1 MKDTQMSKEQ
11 RRAKHEKHLKQLQHQ
26 KLMKQQQKMKL
37 AKEREKA
44 NLLETR
50 RKENE
55 RNRVTKEREKAQRAV
70 KHEQLMREQRK
81 RTEEK
86 KRVQAINQ
94 KKHVANSSEAQGHAI
109 ERRRCEVELSFDAST
124 LGDTLREMLG
134 KHGEIESMKPNIKG
148 GLDIRFTT
156 AKAARSLLRSKN
168 DNMITAQVSFPVTPV
183 VIKQHCLYY
192 KPEAWII
199 DQEVLNA
206 TAEYFSSIS
215 QVQQVKKMRNAVLIV
230 FEDEETRDQMVKRSS
245 TSRWKI
251 LGRNIGPCEPGLPP
265 AVNKRKPRAPPQ
277 KKKKKKGKSQANG
290 RRVAA

>member
-11 RRAKHEKHLKQLQHQ
+11 RRAKHEKHMKQVQHQ
-26 KLMKQQQKMKL
+26 KLMKQQQKAKQ
-37 AKEREKA
+37 AKEREK
-44 NLLETR
+44 ESR

-55 RNRVTKEREKAQRAV
+55 RNRIQKEQEKIVRAR

-86 KRVQAINQ
+86 KKKQAINQ
-94 KKHVANSSEAQGHAI
+94 RKHVANSTEAQGHAI

-124 LGDTLREMLG
+124 LGDTLREMLS

-156 AKAARSLLRSKN
+156 AKAAKSLLRSKK
-168 DNMITAQVSFPVTPV
+168 DNHITAQVSFPVTPV

-199 DQEVLNA
+199 DQDVLNA

-230 FEDEETRDQMVKRSS
+230 FEDEETRDQMVKRSR

-277 KKKKKKGKSQANG
+277 KKKKKKGKANG
-290 RRVAA
+290 RRAAA